1 MESIIIDSVDAVT
14 AKKIK
19 DYLKQLRVNFESAKV
34 AEDESPY
41 DPEFAKMVLE
51 RSKSARDG
59 NVVPYTEELRKDL
72 FGK

>member
-41 DPEFAKMVLE
+41 DPEFVKMVIE
-51 RSKSARDG
+51 AKNEGDG
-59 NVVPYTEELRKDL
+59 KEIDPHNLWESL
-72 FGK
+72 GS